1 MLQVNTCPTHH
12 LYMMLLMD
20 EMHIKEGLVFD
31 KHSGELI
38 GFTNLGDMND
48 HIASLDTSGRLSQT
62 LQPLAKSMLVLMVR
76 GLLSGFKFPYAQ
88 FPCSSLTGEQLY
100 NIFWEAV
107 ERLERFDSHCF
118 ININYTSYG

>member
-1 MLQVNTCPTHH
+1 
-12 LYMMLLMD
+12 MMLLMD

-38 GFTNLGDMND
+38 GFTNLGDMNN
-48 HIASLDTSGRLSQT
+48 HIASLEKASGSSSHT

-88 FPCSSLTGEQLY
+88 FSCTSLTGDQLH

-107 ERLERFDSHCF
+107 DRLERYVYCQSELFVCD
-118 ININYTSYG
+118 

>member
-1 MLQVNTCPTHH
+1 
-12 LYMMLLMD
+12 MD

-38 GFTNLGDMND
+38 GFTNLGDVNN
-48 HIASLDTSGRLSQT
+48 HISSMEESSSGKSMPT

-88 FPCSSLTGEQLY
+88 FPCSSLSGDQLH

-107 ERLERFDSHCF
+107 ERLERYNLWQLQPGAID
-118 ININYTSYG
+118 Y

>member
-1 MLQVNTCPTHH
+1 
-12 LYMMLLMD
+12 MMLLMD

-38 GFTNLGDMND
+38 GFTNLGDVNN
-48 HIASLDTSGRLSQT
+48 HITSLERASGTSTQA

-88 FPCSSLTGEQLY
+88 FPCASLTGDQLH

-107 ERLERFDSHCF
+107 ERLER
-118 ININYTSYG
+118 